1 MAHCSVKMT
10 NGIKRNAWYLKTTP
24 DADGSAYAR
33 AYNFMT
39 HCSAQTCAKSRKL
52 WISTETKSHARRG
65 TLWLSTWLVLRC
77 QPFLK
82 HGQTFC
88 FRCLPFLIASLL
100 SKQKSYFSF
109 SHESSLQICVTV
121 SNNKLKSGTANVP
134 VQPCTIIASTW
145 LCPSSALST
154 VKNPKQCPHTRSA
167 TNSSSL
173 NYSCMLGG

>member
-1 MAHCSVKMT
+1 MEAHTPGLIISWHTAVLKLVLKVKSCE
-10 NGIKRNAWYLKTTP
+10 
-24 DADGSAYAR
+24 SAPR
-33 AYNFMT
+33 QK
-39 HCSAQTCAKSRKL
+39 SQT
-52 WISTETKSHARRG
+52 RRG

-145 LCPSSALST
+145 LHPSSALST

-167 TNSSSL
+167 TNSSRL
-173 NYSCMLGG
+173 NFSCMLGG